1 VAAKKKNNP
10 EVEETV
16 EEVVEEVTEE
26 TVEECEAA
34 DEACNEQD
42 EKDAAIEAL
51 NDRYRRLLAEFD
63 NYKKRTEKEKS
74 MMYEFGAKD
83 ALLKMLPIVDNFER
97 GLASVPVED
106 KESAFADGMNKIYKQ
121 FMTTL
126 EEVKVVPIE
135 AVGKTFDPNLHNAV
149 MHIDDDSYSES
160 EVVEEFQKGYMYK
173 ESVLRHSMVKVAN

>member
-1 VAAKKKNNP
+1 MAAKKKNNP

-74 MMYEFGAKD
+74 MMYEFIGIQHGVVTKGLILADKHD
-83 ALLKMLPIVDNFER
+83 KKHSRKRECESQHQRIPFEIR
-97 GLASVPVED
+97 
-106 KESAFADGMNKIYKQ
+106 FAAQ
-121 FMTTL
+121 VH
-126 EEVKVVPIE
+126 EVSP
-135 AVGKTFDPNLHNAV
+135 
-149 MHIDDDSYSES
+149 
-160 EVVEEFQKGYMYK
+160 
-173 ESVLRHSMVKVAN
+173 